1 MEEILAKM
9 TLAGDIEVIDEVDGA
24 RFVVK
29 TRSANALIGNNGQN
43 LSSFSHIIKKIA
55 EVKLR
60 KSGVLEPLQFSVDV
74 NDYQLKKTDEL
85 KSLAKMN
92 AQRVR
97 YFKKE
102 VVLPHMNSYERRIVH
117 TALAEYPDINTESV
131 GEGEERKI
139 IIRPI

>member
-1 MEEILAKM
+1 MLSKM
-9 TLAGDIEVIDEVDGA
+9 TIVGDVDIVDEIDGA
-24 RFVVK
+24 RFTVK

-60 KSGVLEPLQFSVDV
+60 KEGVLEPLQFSVDV
-74 NDYQLKKTDEL
+74 NDYQLQKSEEL

-102 VVLPHMNSYERRIVH
+102 VILPHMNSYERRIVH
-117 TALAEYPDINTESV
+117 TALAEYPDIKTESI
-131 GEGEERKI
+131 GEGEDRRIVVK
-139 IIRPI
+139 PL

>member
-1 MEEILAKM
+1 MEETLSKM
-9 TLAGDIEVIDEVDGA
+9 TIVGNIDIVDEIDGA
-24 RFVVK
+24 RFTVK
-29 TRSANALIGNNGQN
+29 TRSSNALIGNNGQN

-60 KSGVLEPLQFSVDV
+60 KAGIEEPLQFSIDV
-74 NDYQLKKTDEL
+74 NDYQLQKSEEL

-102 VVLPHMNSYERRIVH
+102 VILPHMNSYERRIVH
-117 TALAEYPDINTESV
+117 TALAEYPDIKTESI
-131 GEGEERKI
+131 GEGEDRRIVVK
-139 IIRPI
+139 PL

>member
-1 MEEILAKM
+1 MEEVLSKM
-9 TLAGDIEVIDEVDGA
+9 TIVGDIDIVEEVDGA
-24 RFVVK
+24 RFTVR
-29 TRSANALIGNNGQN
+29 TRSTNALIGNNGQN

-60 KSGVLEPLQFSVDV
+60 KEGVEDPIQFSVDV
-74 NDYQLKKTDEL
+74 NDYQLKKSEEL

-102 VVLPHMNSYERRIVH
+102 VILPHMNSYERRIVH
-117 TALAEYPDINTESV
+117 TALAEYPDIKTEST
-131 GEGEERKI
+131 GEGEDRRIVVK
-139 IIRPI
+139 PL